1 MINEQDE
8 VFRRVH
14 DLVAA
19 KLDGAATLEELEE
32 LKQLL
37 DKEPAL
43 RAVYVEYIQDT
54 ASLRWSFAHTTVPIE
69 AELLDEVADEP
80 CGEIDIAP
88 AEAVETRS
96 PSLRA
101 RRSWGMPIA
110 VAAAALI
117 GAGTYLWFVAGQGGG
132 PVAGL
137 AGGPLAAGDAHGE
150 QESAAEDRNNAIATT
165 DERAASVATVTR
177 TIDAVWENELT
188 FPELS
193 RLRIGQEVSLRS
205 GQIELIFD
213 TGVEVVVIGPARF
226 KVSSHE
232 SMFSDRGTI
241 SARVGA
247 NGVGF
252 TIDTPTARVIDLGTE
267 FGVAIGDDGETEVAV
282 FQGIV
287 DLALGAS
294 PDSDVA
300 RRRLNKGEAIRV
312 GANGQVDRVMAIA
325 SDRFP
330 VSASARPH
338 EGPET
343 PIILDVTDNIRA
355 GDSNKF
361 YRIVRSGLHEDS
373 PAFVDRDH
381 QWNSVTGEGLPL
393 DLEGAEYVMPFND
406 DKFHDDLA
414 VWVDVSQPANLYVF
428 YSDSMDPPQWLKD
441 DFVDTGV
448 KVGLDEAK
456 SVYHKNF
463 ELGTGAGESV
473 DMTFSVWKQEVPT
486 PRVVQLGSVNKHRA
500 TFGYNMYGIATA
512 PLKAK
517 PVAADVQ

>member
-8 VFRRVH
+8 AFRRVH

-19 KLDGAATLEELEE
+19 KLDGAATAEELAE

-37 DKEPAL
+37 HDEPAL
-43 RAVYVEYIQDT
+43 REVYVEYIQDT

-69 AELLDEVADEP
+69 DDAAAEPYGSLRVSSADV
-80 CGEIDIAP
+80 
-88 AEAVETRS
+88 AEARATQRS
-96 PSLRA
+96 RPAWRA
-101 RRSWGMPIA
+101 LLA
-110 VAAAALI
+110 VAAAAVI
-117 GAGTYLWFVAGQGGG
+117 GVGTYLLFFAGQGSGPAAGG
-132 PVAGL
+132 PA
-137 AGGPLAAGDAHGE
+137 GPLAANKAAAQGDE
-150 QESAAEDRNNAIATT
+150 PAAANDPNMVAPAAGKQ
-165 DERAASVATVTR
+165 AASVATVTR
-177 TIDAVWENELT
+177 TIDALWENEHE

-193 RLRIGQEVSLRS
+193 RLQVGQEVALRS

-213 TGVEVVVIGPARF
+213 TGVEVVVIGPAHF
-226 KVSSHE
+226 KVNSHE

-247 NGVGF
+247 AGIGF

-287 DLALGAS
+287 DLEYGSS
-294 PDSDVA
+294 PDVDA
-300 RRRLNKGEAIRV
+300 DRRRLNKGEALRV
-312 GANGQVDRVMAIA
+312 GANGRVDRVMAIA

-330 VSASARPH
+330 VSASVRPSD
-338 EGPET
+338 GPET
-343 PIILDVTDNIRA
+343 PIIRDVTDNIRA

-381 QWNSVTGEGLPL
+381 QWNSVTDKGLPL

-406 DKFHDDLA
+406 DKFHEDLA
-414 VWVDVSQPANLYVF
+414 VWVDVGQPANLYVF

-441 DFVDTGV
+441 DFVDTGAD
-448 KVGLDEAK
+448 VGLDEAK

-463 ELGTGAGESV
+463 ALGAGAGESV
-473 DMTFSVWKQEVPT
+473 DMTFSVWKQEVRE

-517 PVAADVQ
+517 PIAADVQ